1 MDGFIQQLGAGV
13 NCTPSHDTVYWIKE
27 YILLHLFLKKIK
39 SEV

>member
-1 MDGFIQQLGAGV
+1 MDGFIQQLCAGL